1 MSLDVSCVPG
11 FDLSP
16 PTPLAGQA
24 RARAYSGPAHGSS
37 WLLPPGPPP
46 SLVVPP
52 ADSRAVWT
60 YRLVRDRRYRRPVR
74 DIFGNLLYVPYRS
87 FETPVDPTNPNDFA
101 APAEGGR

>member
-1 MSLDVSCVPG
+1 MSLDVSYVPAL
-11 FDLSP
+11 DLSP
-16 PTPLAGQA
+16 PTPLAGQV

-52 ADSRAVWT
+52 ADSHAVWM
-60 YRLVRDRRYRRPVR
+60 YRLVRDRRHLRPVR

-87 FETPVDPTNPNDFA
+87 LDASADATNANDFPA
-101 APAEGGR
+101 AAEGER